1 MAKIWT
7 IVFFM
12 LAAFPAIALAAP
24 DPNEVEAIKQA
35 APVHLIGTVIEDEML
50 EQIDDSNFPYQE
62 RKMVLQITSIVKGLE
77 EADASSSVEVH
88 YTYIPSWL
96 EMEGGAR
103 MDIAKSDEIEIWLK
117 KEAGVWEPALSG
129 NTVVHL
135 YKNEKRPQHMLPPA
149 TTMPNFIKSKLSAMP
164 LGMIVAVLLFF
175 SLILIAGI
183 SKRFSAR

>member
-88 YTYIPSWL
+88 YTFIPSWL

-103 MDIAKSDEIEIWLK
+103 M
-117 KEAGVWEPALSG
+117 
-129 NTVVHL
+129 
-135 YKNEKRPQHMLPPA
+135 
-149 TTMPNFIKSKLSAMP
+149 
-164 LGMIVAVLLFF
+164 
-175 SLILIAGI
+175 
-183 SKRFSAR
+183 